1 MILQRS
7 QMNFTNRE
15 IEIIA
20 AARKKVFFA
29 SVLRIM
35 ALCATVVGIVLMAK
49 GLIAPKPFSYA
60 LIAAVFF
67 SIAHPQFGWGPKYE
81 ELVKILEGKSKGQ
94 NEKP

>member
-1 MILQRS
+1 
-7 QMNFTNRE
+7 
-15 IEIIA
+15 
-20 AARKKVFFA
+20 
-29 SVLRIM
+29 
-35 ALCATVVGIVLMAK
+35 MAK